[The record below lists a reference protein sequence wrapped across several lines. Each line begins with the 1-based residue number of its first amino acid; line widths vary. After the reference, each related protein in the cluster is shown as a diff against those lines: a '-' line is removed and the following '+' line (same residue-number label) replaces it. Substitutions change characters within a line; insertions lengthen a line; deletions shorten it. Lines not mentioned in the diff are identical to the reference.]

1 LPGGISER
9 PHKRSG
15 SESGAGDS
23 LLQALGALVPA
34 GSTPVGTNRAAKTDR
49 KGAIARVLVCL
60 NTDSQKRLP
69 GNMPGKK

>member
-1 LPGGISER
+1 MPGGISER

-34 GSTPVGTNRAAKTDR
+34 GSTPVGTNRA
-49 KGAIARVLVCL
+49 V
-60 NTDSQKRLP
+60 
-69 GNMPGKK
+69 KKENAQQDDG